1 MISNKLRLWEAAA
14 FFALGLTLMAGAWS
28 SASADALAGQVLRL
42 HVIANS
48 DAQADQELKL
58 QVRDGVLAQAGEL
71 LEGISSQE
79 EAEAVLADHLE
90 ELARTGADIVGQ
102 AGYDYSVSVSLEE
115 CWFPTRVYDTFSLPA
130 GNYRALRVVI
140 GAGEG
145 QNWWCVVFPPLCLG
159 SVTEEVAATAA
170 QAGLSED
177 QVSLITG
184 RDGGYVLKFKLMEW
198 WDSLIQALG
207 LSR

>member
-14 FFALGLTLMAGAWS
+14 LFALGLTLMAGAWS

-102 AGYDYSVSVSLEE
+102 AGYDYPVSASLEE

-170 QAGLSED
+170 QAGLSAD

-207 LSR
+207 L

>member
-58 QVRDGVLAQAGEL
+58 QVRDGVLTQAGEL

-79 EAEAVLADHLE
+79 EAEAMLADHLE

-102 AGYDYSVSVSLEE
+102 AGYDYPVSASLEE

-145 QNWWCVVFPPLCLG
+145 QNWWCVVFPPLCMAAT
-159 SVTEEVAATAA
+159 TEEFCYDMKQDYEVKF
-170 QAGLSED
+170 
-177 QVSLITG
+177 LISWT
-184 RDGGYVLKFKLMEW
+184 
-198 WDSLIQALG
+198 
-207 LSR
+207 